1 MNRRKFIETSI
12 AAGVFSAFPSRTFP
26 ATHQIEKVGVQLYSV
41 RAAMKSDFTGTIA
54 KVASIGYKEV
64 EFAGYF
70 NRSPSEVRSI
80 LDSNGLAAPS
90 CHVGYDVVQNKWPET
105 IEAAH
110 TIGHSFIVCP

>member
-12 AAGVFSAFPSRTFP
+12 SAGVLSAFPSRTFA

-41 RAAMKSDFTGTIA
+41 RDAMKSDFAGTIA

-70 NRSPSEVRSI
+70 NHSPSEVRSI

-90 CHVGYDVVQNKWPET
+90 CHVGYHGGENKGPRT
-105 IEAAH
+105 IE
-110 TIGHSFIVCP
+110 